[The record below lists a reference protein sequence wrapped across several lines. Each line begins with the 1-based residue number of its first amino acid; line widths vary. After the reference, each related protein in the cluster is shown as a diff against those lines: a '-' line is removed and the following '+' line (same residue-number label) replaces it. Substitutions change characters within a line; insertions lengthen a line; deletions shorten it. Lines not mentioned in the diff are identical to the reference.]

1 MPQALPFVRAEI
13 NLVWLLP
20 SMTQGP
26 VWKQMEGQCEGVSAE
41 EAQQSLLGALPVR
54 VREGWGGQL
63 GLSIQ
68 G

>member
-13 NLVWLLP
+13 NLAWLLP

-26 VWKQMEGQCEGVSAE
+26 VWKQMEGQCEESVQRKHSRASCGLFQFVSE
-41 EAQQSLLGALPVR
+41 R
-54 VREGWGGQL
+54 VGGGQL

-68 G
+68 V

>member
-13 NLVWLLP
+13 DLVWLLP

-26 VWKQMEGQCEGVSAE
+26 VWKQMEGQCEGSVQRKHSRASWGLFQFVSE
-41 EAQQSLLGALPVR
+41 R
-54 VREGWGGQL
+54 VGGGQL